1 LSYNEG
7 FVAENKEQKLQ
18 LEYPC
23 AWIYKI
29 IGVDQD
35 AMKAAVLEI
44 IQDRACS
51 INLSRSSENAKY
63 QCLNV
68 EVTVES
74 ESHRQTIYES
84 LNSHRA
90 IKIVL

>member
-1 LSYNEG
+1 M
-7 FVAENKEQKLQ
+7 VQDKERNIK

-23 AWIYKI
+23 AWVYKI

-35 AMKAAVLEI
+35 EMKSAVSEI

-51 INLSRSSENAKY
+51 ITLSRQSENAKY
-63 QCLNV
+63 HCLNI
-68 EVTVES
+68 EVIVES
-74 ESHRQTIYES
+74 ESHRQIIYES
-84 LNSHRA
+84 LKSHQA

>member
-1 LSYNEG
+1 MTEK
-7 FVAENKEQKLQ
+7 KEKKLEI
-18 LEYPC
+18 EYPC

-29 IGVDQD
+29 IGSDQED
-35 AMKAAVLEI
+35 MTAAVSEI

-51 INLSRSSENAKY
+51 ITLSRSSETARY
-63 QCLNV
+63 HCLNV

-74 ESHRQTIYES
+74 DSHRQIIYEA
-84 LNSHRA
+84 LKSHRA

>member
-1 LSYNEG
+1 M
-7 FVAENKEQKLQ
+7 VQNKERNIK

-23 AWIYKI
+23 EWIYKI

-35 AMKAAVLEI
+35 EMKSAVSEI

-51 INLSRSSENAKY
+51 ITLSRQSENAKY
-63 QCLNV
+63 YCLNV
-68 EVTVES
+68 EVIVES
-74 ESHRQTIYES
+74 ESHRQIIYES
-84 LNSHRA
+84 LKSHQA